1 MRTLMKNQDLLKRV
15 TCFIA
20 AFTLA
25 FSLFGTPAYA
35 AEAAEAPAATAETL
49 STAAEALAAPEVPAV
64 PADTPAKPAA
74 PAYSADTAADHVNA
88 ADTEDET
95 TTNKVE
101 EPTAPTTT
109 PSTNKDTEEATEGA
123 NNDESTEGTDGTE
136 NTEDPN
142 APGSEEPTD
151 PTDPVNPPE
160 EVFEEAPYT
169 MQAAI
174 DLNEATGEATLT
186 VSITNPTDTVF
197 DNIEFTSYI
206 YVGGNDAQ
214 ANFPYVINLGAN
226 EILTYTATLQLTQEQ
241 LAGSRISFSSSA
253 TYDNLQATAF
263 AEKWVGPQVSIDGH
277 ATLLDPDGTPSS
289 YEFAA
294 PGDTVC
300 YTITLNNTSDMT
312 VTVTGMDLPEGVI
325 CTSRSKR

>member
-49 STAAEALAAPEVPAV
+49 STAAETPAAPEVPAV

-74 PAYSADTAADHVNA
+74 PAYSADTAADQVNA
-88 ADTEDET
+88 ADAEDET

-101 EPTAPTTT
+101 ETTT
-109 PSTNKDTEEATEGA
+109 PSTTNEDTEEVTEGA
-123 NNDESTEGTDGTE
+123 NNNESTEGTDGTE

-142 APGSEEPTD
+142 APGSEDPTD

-160 EVFEEAPYT
+160 EGFEEAPYT

-197 DNIEFTSYI
+197 ENIEFTTYI

-226 EILTYTATLQLTQEQ
+226 ETLTYTATLQLTQEQ

-253 TYDNLQATAF
+253 TYDNL
-263 AEKWVGPQVSIDGH
+263 
-277 ATLLDPDGTPSS
+277 
-289 YEFAA
+289 
-294 PGDTVC
+294 
-300 YTITLNNTSDMT
+300 
-312 VTVTGMDLPEGVI
+312 
-325 CTSRSKR
+325 